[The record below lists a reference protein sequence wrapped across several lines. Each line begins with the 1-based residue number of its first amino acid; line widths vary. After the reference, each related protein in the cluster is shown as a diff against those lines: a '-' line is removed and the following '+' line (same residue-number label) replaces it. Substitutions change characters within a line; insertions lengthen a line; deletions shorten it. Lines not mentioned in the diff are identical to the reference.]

1 MDNNHFKSYIK
12 DYFIY
17 ITLDEGEIS
26 IILYNTITLDN
37 IRYEITLDMNDMK
50 NISNCFSTFDINA
63 IYNILINLITQKK
76 LILEKQY
83 NDLVL
88 SFLIS
93 DIGIQTKNN
102 LIQLILFGEKDPN
115 EYLNILT
122 DEIKTLKN
130 QVNEL
135 NNKVKDLSRKNQ
147 INITKKNIFNNNV
160 NTILKKPKILYANAN
175 NGNSEEDSDEF
186 FYNLNIEMNDNIDQI
201 KIDKKLF
208 DDKIF
213 THLFNYEL
221 NKLKYLSLSYNKITE
236 LKEIEKTNFPNL
248 EQLYLNNNNINNLT
262 NLSKA
267 NFPELKRLWLSGND
281 IIDLAPL
288 TNAKFT
294 KLEALS
300 LSKNEINDITPLKN
314 CNFPC
319 LSLLLLDYNEIKDI
333 SAFQNTN
340 FKLEKLG
347 LNNNKIINV
356 SVFESGNF
364 KSLTHL
370 YLYDNFILDVASL
383 GRANFEKLKILS
395 IGNNKIKEINFLTNP
410 TFTAMNELYLSDNQI
425 SDINVLSRV
434 NLNLSKFYIEGNSF
448 DPNNFYEIILSL
460 QQKIQEFVYNKT

>member
-63 IYNILINLITQKK
+63 IYNILINLITQNK

-448 DPNNFYEIILSL
+448 NPNNFYEIILSL

>member
-130 QVNEL
+130 QVTEL

-175 NGNSEEDSDEF
+175 NGNSEEGSDEF

-448 DPNNFYEIILSL
+448 NPNNFYEIILSL

>member
-63 IYNILINLITQKK
+63 IYNILINLITQNK

-147 INITKKNIFNNNV
+147 INITQKNIFNNNV

-208 DDKIF
+208 GDKIF
-213 THLFNYEL
+213 THLCNYEL

-314 CNFPC
+314 CKFPC

-448 DPNNFYEIILSL
+448 NPNNFYEIILSL

>member
-175 NGNSEEDSDEF
+175 NGNSEEGSDEF

-448 DPNNFYEIILSL
+448 NPNNFYEIILSL

>member
-26 IILYNTITLDN
+26 IILYNTIALDN

-63 IYNILINLITQKK
+63 IYNILINLITQNK

-147 INITKKNIFNNNV
+147 INITQKNIFNNNV

-208 DDKIF
+208 GDKIF
-213 THLFNYEL
+213 THLSNYEL